1 MAADDLAR
9 FRHMCRQFRWLAIFM
24 VCSVGAILALMY
36 VIVPAVFVVRREHRD
51 LTLLLREIVWASP
64 SLLYL
69 FAVWSIGSGLGQ
81 LAKGR
86 LIQPTLSSAL
96 RRVGLALGF
105 GGVLSVFGVTNL
117 IRIIEG
123 GRVTNL
129 MRLLGDERSSWA
141 YFDVAGMPLG
151 MIGGA
156 LFLLGRVLDQAT
168 RLQAEM
174 DEMI

>member
-1 MAADDLAR
+1 MAADDIAR
-9 FRHMCRQFRWLAIFM
+9 FRSMCRQFRWLAIFM
-24 VCSVGAILALMY
+24 VCSVGGLLALAPVVFLLRGEGRP
-36 VIVPAVFVVRREHRD
+36 VI
-51 LTLLLREIVWASP
+51 LLLREIVWASP
-64 SLLYL
+64 TLLYL
-69 FAVWSIGSGLGQ
+69 FAVWSIGSALGQ

-105 GGVLSVFGVTNL
+105 GGLLSVFG
-117 IRIIEG
+117 
-123 GRVTNL
+123 VTNL

-141 YFDVAGMPLG
+141 YFDVAGMTLG

-156 LFLLGRVLDQAT
+156 LFLLGRVIDQAGL
-168 RLQAEM
+168 LQAEM

>member
-117 IRIIEG
+117 
-123 GRVTNL
+123 

-141 YFDVAGMPLG
+141 YFDVAGMTLG

>member
-9 FRHMCRQFRWLAIFM
+9 FRRMCRQFRWLAVFM

-36 VIVPAVFVVRREHRD
+36 VIVPAVFAARGEHRD

-64 SLLYL
+64 TLLYL
-69 FAVWSIGSGLGQ
+69 FAVWSIGSALGQ

-105 GGVLSVFGVTNL
+105 GGLLSVFG
-117 IRIIEG
+117 
-123 GRVTNL
+123 VTNL

-141 YFDVAGMPLG
+141 YFDVAGMTLG

-156 LFLLGRVLDQAT
+156 LFLLGRVIDQAGL
-168 RLQAEM
+168 LQAEM